1 MTHEGPGSCRGL
13 FYFWVMVEIEHA
25 LRNYLV
31 NPNDL
36 DLGFA
41 MAALARKTKAHYR
54 ELGGNLKKEAVTLGK
69 TFAEDL
75 KIGKWPDVL
84 DGKFEDNFKTKTVSF
99 LKKIN
104 GDVHKAAELMLKQCF
119 DTVEKNAGLKKP

>member
-1 MTHEGPGSCRGL
+1 
-13 FYFWVMVEIEHA
+13 MVEIEHA

-69 TFAEDL
+69 TFAIDL

-84 DGKFEDNFKTKTVSF
+84 DGRFENNFKTKTVSF

-104 GDVHKAAELMLKQCF
+104 GDVHKAAELMLKQCLK
-119 DTVEKNAGLKKP
+119 TVEKNAGLKKP

>member
-1 MTHEGPGSCRGL
+1 MTHEGPGLCRGL

-69 TFAEDL
+69 TFAVDL

-119 DTVEKNAGLKKP
+119 DTVEKNK

>member
-1 MTHEGPGSCRGL
+1 MTHEGPGLCRGL

-69 TFAEDL
+69 TFAVDL

-84 DGKFEDNFKTKTVSF
+84 EGKFEDNFKTKTVSF

-119 DTVEKNAGLKKP
+119 DTVEKNVGVKK

>member
-1 MTHEGPGSCRGL
+1 MTYEGPGSCRGL

-41 MAALARKTKAHYR
+41 MAALARKTRAHYR

-69 TFAEDL
+69 TFAIDL

-119 DTVEKNAGLKKP
+119 DTVEKNVKR

>member
-69 TFAEDL
+69 TFAVDL

-84 DGKFEDNFKTKTVSF
+84 DGKFEDNFQTKTVSF

-104 GDVHKAAELMLKQCF
+104 GDVQKAAELMLKQCF
-119 DTVEKNAGLKKP
+119 DTVEKNVKR

>member
-1 MTHEGPGSCRGL
+1 LTHEGPGSCRGL

-69 TFAEDL
+69 TFAVDL

-119 DTVEKNAGLKKP
+119 DTVEKNVKR

>member
-1 MTHEGPGSCRGL
+1 MHEGPGSCRGL

-41 MAALARKTKAHYR
+41 MAALARKTRAHYR

-69 TFAEDL
+69 TFAIDL

-119 DTVEKNAGLKKP
+119 DTVEKNVKR

>member
-1 MTHEGPGSCRGL
+1 MKVKP
-13 FYFWVMVEIEHA
+13 
-25 LRNYLV
+25 
-31 NPNDL
+31 
-36 DLGFA
+36 
-41 MAALARKTKAHYR
+41 KAHYR

-69 TFAEDL
+69 TFAVDL

-119 DTVEKNAGLKKP
+119 DTVEKNVKR

>member
-1 MTHEGPGSCRGL
+1 MI
-13 FYFWVMVEIEHA
+13 EIEHA
-25 LRNYLV
+25 LRNYQV

-69 TFAEDL
+69 TFAVDL
-75 KIGKWPDVL
+75 KIGKWP
-84 DGKFEDNFKTKTVSF
+84 KFEDNFKTKTVSF

-119 DTVEKNAGLKKP
+119 DTVEKNVKR

>member
-13 FYFWVMVEIEHA
+13 FYFLVMVEIEHA

-69 TFAEDL
+69 TFAVDL

-119 DTVEKNAGLKKP
+119 DTVEKNVKR

>member
-1 MTHEGPGSCRGL
+1 MTHEGPGSCRGI
-13 FYFWVMVEIEHA
+13 FYFCVMVEIEHA

-69 TFAEDL
+69 TFAVDL

-119 DTVEKNAGLKKP
+119 DTVEKNVKR

>member
-13 FYFWVMVEIEHA
+13 FYFWAMVEIEHA

-69 TFAEDL
+69 TFAVDL

-119 DTVEKNAGLKKP
+119 DTVEKNVKR

>member
-1 MTHEGPGSCRGL
+1 MI
-13 FYFWVMVEIEHA
+13 EIEHA

-54 ELGGNLKKEAVTLGK
+54 ELGGNLKKEAITMGK
-69 TFAEDL
+69 TFALDL

-119 DTVEKNAGLKKP
+119 DTVEKNVKR